1 MCGFLLQGHGYGNYD
16 YPIAIGKTGYLGVGY
31 GKGYGYGKGGFGK
44 GGGIG
49 LEYGKQVGVL
59 GAGHLGGLHHG
70 GLHHGGFGH
79 PIPPPHGPH
88 GPIGHV
94 GHTVSQNSVTVVEKG
109 LPHVGIPH
117 GPIGNDL
124 YGKK

>member
-1 MCGFLLQGHGYGNYD
+1 M
-16 YPIAIGKTGYLGVGY
+16 
-31 GKGYGYGKGGFGK
+31 
-44 GGGIG
+44 
-49 LEYGKQVGVL
+49 
-59 GAGHLGGLHHG
+59 GAGHLG

-88 GPIGHV
+88 GPIVHTN
-94 GHTVSQNSVTVVEKG
+94 TVSENSVTVVDKG